1 MKKLVSPLASIICV
15 VLVLVSFPISPLGCT
30 TFCLVGKGEVLFGR
44 NYDWIIGDG
53 LVMINKRGVVKTA
66 TVVES
71 NNVAKWV
78 SKYGSVTFNQYGRE
92 NPAGGM
98 NELVSL

>member
-1 MKKLVSPLASIICV
+1 MKKFASIVCV
-15 VLVLVSFPISPLGCT
+15 ILVLVAFPAASPGCT
-30 TFCLVGKGEVLFGR
+30 TFCLIGKGEVLFAR

-71 NNVAKWV
+71 DNVAKWISSMAALLSTSMAARTRRV
-78 SKYGSVTFNQYGRE
+78 
-92 NPAGGM
+92 A
-98 NELVSL
+98 